1 MKSYHVHKVPEAAQ
15 LPMSARPSNGNNF
28 QPKGAEG

>member
-1 MKSYHVHKVPEAAQ
+1 MKSYHVHKVPDTAR
-15 LPMSARPSNGNNF
+15 LPARLGNNTL